1 MTRFRPAQ
9 FALVQ
14 IIASQMLKKVSRAG
28 AKIMTRKIKLQPHYV
43 TLKWR
48 ETKVVP
54 KLTLSG
60 KWLQTAGFLPNKTI
74 YVKVENGRL
83 VITAEKLDA

>member
-1 MTRFRPAQ
+1 MTR
-9 FALVQ
+9 
-14 IIASQMLKKVSRAG
+14 I
-28 AKIMTRKIKLQPHYV
+28 IKLQPHYV

-60 KWLQTAGFLPNKTI
+60 KWLENAGFQPHKKI
-74 YVKVENGRL
+74 YVKVEDGRL
-83 VITAEKLDA
+83 VITSYEPML